1 MAQFRLKAVSKTGKS
16 IQTEFEADNKKEAQ
30 LKVDRLSKTNG
41 LTIQALDQK
50 HLFLYKVK
58 RPGKKPLNGEQE
70 AYNKEELERALVKLG
85 YQVVSIN
92 KKLFTFKGGV
102 PMGEVVSFI
111 RMSADLLK
119 QQLTFDEILNL
130 LIEDST
136 NKRMKEVVKEIQ
148 KDLKDGKEGTQV
160 YGKHEDIFGK
170 FAAYML
176 SVASTSGNMALVFD
190 STAKFLERDAEFKK
204 NLKRSLM
211 MPAVTVLAV
220 IGVVLFYVGY
230 IFPSTAELFVE
241 MNIALPP
248 MTKST
253 LDFSYWLADYWVFV
267 LLAFVLPI
275 TGFIFFA
282 RTVRGKLII
291 DKYIIHLP
299 VMGDLLHKTSIE
311 IFSRVFYTLY
321 SGSGQNIE
329 VIRVAAEACR
339 NKYIEKQIK
348 EVAIKMMLKDGAGL
362 IESMEATGVFPHTA
376 ISRFRLGAESGA
388 LRDNAKQLAE
398 YYEIQTT
405 YKMQS
410 VIDTINLFIN
420 LFIMI
425 ALIAITVVSSESA
438 TINPSSSQ

>member
-1 MAQFRLKAVSKTGKS
+1 MPQFRLKAVSPQGKS
-16 IQTEFEADNKKEAQ
+16 VQTEFEAENKKEAQ
-30 LKVDRLSKTNG
+30 IKVDRLSKTNR
-41 LTIQALDQK
+41 LNIQSLDQK
-50 HLFLYKVK
+50 NTYLYKVK
-58 RPGKKPLNGEQE
+58 RGNKKPVNGEQE
-70 AYNKEELERALVKLG
+70 AYNKEELERALIKLG

-92 KKLFTFKGGV
+92 KKLFNFKGGV

-111 RMSADLLK
+111 RMCADLLK

-130 LIEDST
+130 LIEDSS
-136 NKRMKEVVKEIQ
+136 NKRMKEVIKEIQ
-148 KDLKDGKEGTQV
+148 KDLKDGKEGSQV
-160 YGKHEDIFGK
+160 YGKHEAVFGK

-248 MTKST
+248 MTAST
-253 LDFSYWLADYWVFV
+253 LELSYWLEDNWIYILMGFLVPILGFVF
-267 LLAFVLPI
+267 FVKTPN
-275 TGFIFFA
+275 
-282 RTVRGKLII
+282 GKLIV
-291 DKYIIHLP
+291 DKYMIHLP

-329 VIRVAAEACR
+329 VIKVASEACR

-348 EVAIKMMLKDGAGL
+348 DVAIKKMLKDGAGL
-362 IESMEATGVFPHTA
+362 IESIEATGVFPHTA

-388 LRDNAKQLAE
+388 LRENAKQLAE

-425 ALIAITVVSSESA
+425 ALIGITVVSSESA
-438 TINPSSSQ
+438 TINPASQ

>member
-1 MAQFRLKAVSKTGKS
+1 MAQFRLKALSKAGKS
-16 IQTEFEADNKKEAQ
+16 VQTEFEAENKKEAQ
-30 LKVDRLSKTNG
+30 IKVDRLSKTNG
-41 LTIQALDQK
+41 LTIKSLDQK
-50 HLFLYKVK
+50 TTYLYKIK
-58 RPGKKPLNGEQE
+58 RAGKKPVNGEQE
-70 AYNKEELERALVKLG
+70 AYSKEELEKALVKLG
-85 YQVVSIN
+85 YQVLSIN
-92 KKLFTFKGGV
+92 KKLFNFKGGV

-111 RMSADLLK
+111 RMCADLLK

-130 LIEDST
+130 LIEDSS
-136 NKRMKEVVKEIQ
+136 NKRMKEVIKEIQ

-160 YGKHEDIFGK
+160 YSKHEAIFGK

-220 IGVVLFYVGY
+220 IGVILFYVGY

-241 MNIALPP
+241 MNIKLPP
-248 MTKST
+248 MTAAT
-253 LDFSYWLADYWVFV
+253 LDFSYWLSDYWVLV
-267 LLAFVLPI
+267 LMAFLIPI
-275 TGFIFFA
+275 IAFIFFA
-282 RTVRGKLII
+282 RTEKGKLVI
-291 DKYIIHLP
+291 DKYMIHIP
-299 VMGDLLHKTSIE
+299 VIGDLLHKTSIE

-348 EVAIKMMLKDGAGL
+348 EVAVKKMLKDGAGL

-388 LRDNAKQLAE
+388 LRENAKQLAE

-425 ALIAITVVSSESA
+425 SLIGITVVSSESA
-438 TINPSSSQ
+438 TINPAAQ

>member
-1 MAQFRLKAVSKTGKS
+1 MAQFRIKALSRNGKTV
-16 IQTEFEADNKKEAQ
+16 QTEFEADNKKEAQ
-30 LKVDRLSKTNG
+30 LKVDRLTKTNG
-41 LTIQALDQK
+41 LSVQALEQK
-50 HLFLYKVK
+50 NTYLYKV
-58 RPGKKPLNGEQE
+58 RRAGKKAVAGEQE
-70 AYNKEELERALVKLG
+70 AYSKEELERALVKLG

-92 KKLFTFKGGV
+92 KKLFNFKGGV
-102 PMGEVVSFI
+102 PMAEVVSFI
-111 RMSADLLK
+111 RLCADLLK

-130 LIEDST
+130 LIEDAS

-160 YGKHEDIFGK
+160 YGKHENIFGK

-241 MNIALPP
+241 MNIPLPP
-248 MTKST
+248 MTQAT
-253 LDFSYWLADYWVFV
+253 LDFSYWLEDNWIFV
-267 LLAFVLPI
+267 LLAFLVPI
-275 TGFIFFA
+275 VGFVFFA
-282 RTVRGKLII
+282 KTPKGKLAI
-291 DKYIIHLP
+291 DKYIIKVP
-299 VMGDLLHKTSIE
+299 VIGDLLHKTSIE

-329 VIRVAAEACR
+329 VIKVASEACR
-339 NKYIEKQIK
+339 NKYMEKQIK
-348 EVAIKMMLKDGAGL
+348 EVAIKKMLKDGAGL
-362 IESMEATGVFPHTA
+362 IESMEATEIFTNTA

-388 LRDNAKQLAE
+388 LRENAKQLAE

-425 ALIAITVVSSESA
+425 SLIGITVVSSESA
-438 TINPSSSQ
+438 TINPTAS